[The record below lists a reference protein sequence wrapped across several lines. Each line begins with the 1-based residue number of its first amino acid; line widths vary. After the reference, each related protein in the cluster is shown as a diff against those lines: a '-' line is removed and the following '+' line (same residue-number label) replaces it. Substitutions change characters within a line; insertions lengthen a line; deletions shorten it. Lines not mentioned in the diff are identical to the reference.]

1 MFDKSLIVLTPTS
14 YKTHFAFQYYM
25 IEAEDV
31 EVPKVLGDVFE
42 SVAGAIY
49 LDSKMSLNSVWKVYY
64 NMMKKEIGNWFVC
77 LFDCVSYRLTE

>member
-1 MFDKSLIVLTPTS
+1 
-14 YKTHFAFQYYM
+14 M

-49 LDSKMSLNSVWKVYY
+49 LDSHMSLNAVWRVYY
-64 NMMKKEIGNWFVC
+64 NMMKKEIGKKKF
-77 LFDCVSYRLTE
+77 LAILRLTVVLFQVMLHP

>member
-1 MFDKSLIVLTPTS
+1 
-14 YKTHFAFQYYM
+14 M

-49 LDSKMSLNSVWKVYY
+49 LDSHMSLNAVWRVYY
-64 NMMKKEIGNWFVC
+64 NMMKKEIGIC
-77 LFDCVSYRLTE
+77 ILDH

>member
-1 MFDKSLIVLTPTS
+1 
-14 YKTHFAFQYYM
+14 M

-49 LDSKMSLNSVWKVYY
+49 LDSHMSLNAVWRVYY
-64 NMMKKEIGNWFVC
+64 NMMKKEIGKFFLVT
-77 LFDCVSYRLTE
+77 FRLTVILF

>member
-1 MFDKSLIVLTPTS
+1 
-14 YKTHFAFQYYM
+14 M

-49 LDSKMSLNSVWKVYY
+49 LDSHMSLNAVWMVYY
-64 NMMKKEIGNWFVC
+64 NMMKKEIGNFSCASKPVSQVITFLC
-77 LFDCVSYRLTE
+77 LFPFNFLFCR